1 MQGTGRQNC
10 SNQARVHP
18 MTRADPGS
26 KLVDMPTIPEGFSP
40 IRKSRLIRLDRVR
53 WWGCVA
59 VPILLLCTLCHT
71 PVGVQALS
79 ALTSRS
85 ARTATS
91 TTVPLEVQIGDRQH
105 NLQVPSGTVADAL
118 AWSRIAVGPLD
129 LVDPSLET
137 PVDAD
142 MYIRIVIRERR
153 VSEALVPVPYAVVW
167 EGDPTLPID
176 HQALR
181 APGRAGSTVQ
191 RNLDEHHDGQA
202 MPDLRRTE
210 SWLADAPQPRR
221 IAYGRMIVRRVYES
235 PAGDS
240 VDYWRKMRMWT
251 TSYSPA
257 RAGTPTDAPWYGY
270 TFSGEPMRNGIVAAD
285 LDVLPLGTRVFVE
298 GYGEGEVLDTGGGLG
313 PRDLDLGYTDE
324 DYRSWARWS
333 DVYLLWPPP
342 PADEIVWIL
351 PPIQA
356 DR

>member
-1 MQGTGRQNC
+1 MRK
-10 SNQARVHP
+10 AR
-18 MTRADPGS
+18 R
-26 KLVDMPTIPEGFSP
+26 
-40 IRKSRLIRLDRVR
+40 IRLDPVR
-53 WWGCVA
+53 WWGRVA

-71 PVGVQALS
+71 SVGVQALS
-79 ALTSRS
+79 ALTIGSS
-85 ARTATS
+85 RTAIPA
-91 TTVPLEVQIGDRQH
+91 TVPLVVQIGDRQH
-105 NLQVPSGTVADAL
+105 NLQVPPGTVADAL

-129 LVDPSLET
+129 LVDPGLGT

-142 MYIRIVIRERR
+142 MHIRIVIRERSI
-153 VSEALVPVPYAVVW
+153 SEELASVPYDVVW

-181 APGRAGSTVQ
+181 SPGRAGSTVQ
-191 RNLDEHHDGQA
+191 RNLHELHDGQA
-202 MPDLRRTE
+202 MPNLRRTE

-240 VDYWRKMRMWT
+240 VDYWRKVRMWT

-298 GYGEGEVLDTGGGLG
+298 GYGKGEVLDTGGGLG
-313 PRDLDLGYTDE
+313 PRNLDLGYTDE

-342 PADEIVWIL
+342 PASEIIWIL
-351 PPIQA
+351 PPIQGE
-356 DR
+356 R

>member
-1 MQGTGRQNC
+1 MALG
-10 SNQARVHP
+10 A
-18 MTRADPGS
+18 
-26 KLVDMPTIPEGFSP
+26 KLVDMPTFPEGLSP
-40 IRKSRLIRLDRVR
+40 MRKARWIRLDPMR
-53 WWGCVA
+53 WWGRVA

-71 PVGVQALS
+71 SVGVQALS
-79 ALTSRS
+79 TLTIGA
-85 ARTATS
+85 ARTAIPA
-91 TTVPLEVQIGDRQH
+91 TVPLVVQIGDRQH
-105 NLQVPSGTVADAL
+105 NLQVPPGTVADAL

-129 LVDPSLET
+129 LVDPGLGT
-137 PVDAD
+137 PADAD
-142 MYIRIVIRERR
+142 MHIRIVIRERSI
-153 VSEALVPVPYAVVW
+153 SEELASVPYDVVW

-181 APGRAGSTVQ
+181 SPGRAGSTVQ
-191 RNLDEHHDGQA
+191 RNLHELHDGQA
-202 MPDLRRTE
+202 MPNLRRTE

-235 PAGDS
+235 PAGDT
-240 VDYWRKMRMWT
+240 VDYWRKVRMWT

-298 GYGEGEVLDTGGGLG
+298 GYGKGEVLDTGGGLG

-342 PADEIVWIL
+342 PASEIIWIL
-351 PPIQA
+351 PPIQGE
-356 DR
+356 R

>member
-1 MQGTGRQNC
+1 MRK
-10 SNQARVHP
+10 AR
-18 MTRADPGS
+18 R
-26 KLVDMPTIPEGFSP
+26 
-40 IRKSRLIRLDRVR
+40 IRLDPVR
-53 WWGCVA
+53 WWGRVA

-71 PVGVQALS
+71 SVGVQALS
-79 ALTSRS
+79 ALTIGS
-85 ARTATS
+85 ARTAIPA
-91 TTVPLEVQIGDRQH
+91 TVPLVVQIGDRQH
-105 NLQVPSGTVADAL
+105 HLQVPPGTVADAL

-129 LVDPSLET
+129 LVDPGLGT
-137 PVDAD
+137 PVDVD
-142 MYIRIVIRERR
+142 MHIRIVIRERSI
-153 VSEALVPVPYAVVW
+153 SEELASVPYDVVW
-167 EGDPTLPID
+167 EGDPSLPID

-181 APGRAGSTVQ
+181 SPGRAGSTVQ
-191 RNLDEHHDGQA
+191 RNLHELHDGQA
-202 MPDLRRTE
+202 MPNLRRTE
-210 SWLADAPQPRR
+210 SWLADAPLPRR

-240 VDYWRKMRMWT
+240 VDYWRKVRMWT

-298 GYGEGEVLDTGGGLG
+298 GYGKGEVLDTGGGLG
-313 PRDLDLGYTDE
+313 PRNLDLGYTDE

-351 PPIQA
+351 PPIQGE
-356 DR
+356 R